1 MKRKALL
8 LTPIL
13 VLLMPTI
20 AYAQEITRAE
30 AHDLTFE
37 AFISTLLYGLIGIL
51 LCVAG
56 YFAFDRFAGLDLQ
69 RELVEDQNTAIGIML
84 AGAFVG
90 IAMVVSA
97 VIS

>member
-1 MKRKALL
+1 MKRKLL
-8 LTPIL
+8 FLTPVISF
-13 VLLMPTI
+13 LLPTI
-20 AYAQEITRAE
+20 AYAQDITRAE
-30 AHDLTFE
+30 VNDLTFE
-37 AFISTLLYGLIGIL
+37 AFISTLIYGLVGIL

-84 AGAFVG
+84 AGAFIG

-97 VIS
+97 VIA